1 MAKNREE
8 ILEDIKNLADTE
20 YKDFHSELCPGTSG
34 ILGVRVPI
42 LRKYA
47 KELAKENWKEN
58 YLNIGNEYYEE
69 IMLQGMML
77 GLSKINLEDILHYL
91 EEFIPKIDNW
101 AVCDITCSGLKF
113 VKKNKEAVYEFLQKY
128 LKSDKE
134 FELRFAIVMLLD
146 YYVVDEYVDNVIK
159 ILDCIEHTEYYYV
172 KMAIAWTLSVIYVKY
187 PDKALDYLKNG
198 NNLDDDTYNKT
209 LQKIIESNRVKK
221 SEKNRMKKMKRK
233 NRIY

>member
-1 MAKNREE
+1 MAINRES
-8 ILEDIKNLADTE
+8 ILKDIKNLADAE
-20 YKDFHSELCPGTSG
+20 YKDFHSGLCPGTNG

-47 KELAKENWKEN
+47 KELADENWQEN

-69 IMLQGMML
+69 IMLQGMIL
-77 GLSKINLEDILHYL
+77 GLAKMKLEDRLHYL

-101 AVCDITCSGLKF
+101 AICDITCSGLKF
-113 VKKNKEAVYEFLQKY
+113 VNKNREAVYEFLQKY
-128 LKSDKE
+128 LNSDKE
-134 FELRFAIVMLLD
+134 FELRFTIVMLLD
-146 YYVVDEYVDNVIK
+146 YYIIDSYVDRVIQ
-159 ILDCIEHTEYYYV
+159 ILDGIKHTEYYYV

-187 PDKALDYLKNG
+187 PDKALEYLKHD

-221 SEKNRMKKMKRK
+221 NEKNRLKKMKRK
-233 NRIY
+233 KGL